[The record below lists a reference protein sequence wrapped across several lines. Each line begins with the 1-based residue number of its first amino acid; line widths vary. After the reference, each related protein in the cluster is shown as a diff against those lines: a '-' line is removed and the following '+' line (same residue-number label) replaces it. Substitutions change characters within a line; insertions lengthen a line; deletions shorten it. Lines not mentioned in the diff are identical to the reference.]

1 MNKGIPICTTD
12 VYQIKLDQNPL
23 FGSVIR
29 KENLGKPIAG
39 RKFHGISICEGQ
51 LHVNGGLN

>member
-1 MNKGIPICTTD
+1 
-12 VYQIKLDQNPL
+12 L